1 METKGARLRIENVTK
16 HFDDVVAVDRVSIE
30 IRGGE
35 FLTLLGP
42 SGSGKTTILNMIAG
56 FILPTEGDIF
66 INQMPVTYLP
76 PFKRD
81 IGMVFQNYALF
92 PHMTVYDN
100 IAFPLRR
107 RKMDKG
113 TIETKVNWALELVK
127 LSGYGKR
134 YPKQLSGGQQQ
145 RIALARSL
153 VFNPSLLLMDEP
165 LGALDKKL
173 REHMQLEIKH
183 IQKNLSIT
191 VIYVTHDQEEALTMS
206 DRIAV
211 MNQGRIEQIAD
222 PGILYESP
230 LNEFVADFIGES
242 NFIEGQYL
250 GEELRPERV
259 HVIQTQGGTLL
270 RFPQKGTRSVNEK
283 IKLVVRPEKVFF
295 INPGEPMEGLNVA
308 DGTIEEIIYIGEVT
322 KFKIK
327 TSMAEDFELKRQNR
341 LGVERCQIGDR
352 VKIGWKIEDT
362 TVL

>member
-1 METKGARLRIENVTK
+1 MEMKGALVRIEDVTK
-16 HFDDVVAVDRVSIE
+16 RFDEVTAVDRVSME
-30 IRGGE
+30 IKSGE
-35 FLTLLGP
+35 FLTILGP
-42 SGSGKTTILNMIAG
+42 SGSGKTTLLNIIAG
-56 FILPTEGDIF
+56 FIMPTEGEIL
-66 INQMPVTYLP
+66 INQTPVTYLP

-92 PHMTVYDN
+92 PHMNVYDN

-107 RKMDKG
+107 RKFEKEK
-113 TIETKVNWALELVK
+113 IEQKVNWALELVK

-183 IQKNLSIT
+183 IQKELSIT

-211 MNQGRIEQIAD
+211 MNQGRIEQTAD
-222 PGILYESP
+222 PGTLYERP

-242 NFIEGQYL
+242 NFIEGEYL
-250 GEELRPERV
+250 QEELKPEPT
-259 HVIQTQGGTLL
+259 HVIQTQGGAFL
-270 RFPQKGTRSVNEK
+270 RFPQKGTRYVKEK

-295 INPGEPMEGLNVA
+295 IHSGDPEQGLNVA
-308 DGTIEEIIYIGEVT
+308 EGTIEEIIYVGEVT
-322 KFKIK
+322 KFKIR

-341 LGVERCQIGDR
+341 LGVEKCQIGGQ

>member
-1 METKGARLRIENVTK
+1 MEMKGALVRIEDVTK
-16 HFDDVVAVDRVSIE
+16 RFDEVTAVDRVSME
-30 IRGGE
+30 IRSGE

-42 SGSGKTTILNMIAG
+42 SGSGKTTLLNIIAG
-56 FILPTEGDIF
+56 FLMPTEGEIL
-66 INQMPVTYLP
+66 INQAPVTYLP
-76 PFKRD
+76 PFKRE

-92 PHMTVYDN
+92 PHMNVYDN

-107 RKMDKG
+107 RKFKK
-113 TIETKVNWALELVK
+113 EKVEQKVNWALELVK

-153 VFNPSLLLMDEP
+153 VFNPPLLLMDEP

-183 IQKNLSIT
+183 IHKELSIT

-211 MNQGRIEQIAD
+211 MNQGRIEQTAD
-222 PGILYESP
+222 PGTLYESP

-242 NFIEGQYL
+242 NFIEGEYL
-250 GEELRPERV
+250 EEELRPDRV
-259 HVIQTQGGTLL
+259 HVIQTGDGTLL
-270 RFPQKGTRSVNEK
+270 RVPRKGTRSMREK

-295 INPGEPMEGLNVA
+295 IHSTDPEEGLNSTE
-308 DGTIEEIIYIGEVT
+308 GKIEEIIYIGEVT
-322 KFKIK
+322 KFKIR
-327 TSMAEDFELKRQNR
+327 TSMADDFELKRQNR
-341 LGVERCQIGDR
+341 LGVAKCRIGDQ

>member
-1 METKGARLRIENVTK
+1 
-16 HFDDVVAVDRVSIE
+16 
-30 IRGGE
+30 
-35 FLTLLGP
+35 
-42 SGSGKTTILNMIAG
+42 
-56 FILPTEGDIF
+56 
-66 INQMPVTYLP
+66 
-76 PFKRD
+76 
-81 IGMVFQNYALF
+81 
-92 PHMTVYDN
+92 
-100 IAFPLRR
+100 
-107 RKMDKG
+107 
-113 TIETKVNWALELVK
+113 LELVK

-183 IQKNLSIT
+183 IQKELSIT

-206 DRIAV
+206 DWIAV

-222 PGILYESP
+222 PGTLYESP

-242 NFIEGQYL
+242 NFIEGEYL
-250 GEELRPERV
+250 QEELRPERV

-270 RFPQKGTRSVNEK
+270 RFAQERTRSVNEK

-295 INPGEPMEGLNVA
+295 INPGEPVEGSNVA
-308 DGTIEEIIYIGEVT
+308 EGTIEEVIYIGEVT
-322 KFKIK
+322 KFKVK

-341 LGVERCQIGDR
+341 LGVEKRQIGDR